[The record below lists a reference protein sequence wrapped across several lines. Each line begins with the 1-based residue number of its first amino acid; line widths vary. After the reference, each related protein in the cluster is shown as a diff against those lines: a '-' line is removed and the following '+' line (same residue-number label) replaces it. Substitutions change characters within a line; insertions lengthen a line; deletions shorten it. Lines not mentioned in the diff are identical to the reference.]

1 MQKTR
6 TAQLILLVFSFVVFI
21 YILFINAWVVD
32 DAYITFRTV
41 DNFLHGY
48 GLRWNVDERVQV
60 YTHPLW
66 MLVMIAFS
74 FITSE
79 MFYTSIVVS
88 FFCSL
93 GAVLI
98 ASMMIT
104 KGFDKQLLWKA
115 ILLIIALSSSK
126 AFIDYTSSG
135 LENAL
140 SYLIAA
146 LFYSTLISF
155 NSALPQINRQGFK
168 LLFFFASLAFVN
180 RQDTLLLYLPVLI
193 YVTVVARPLH
203 SRRLIGYI
211 LLGTLPATLWELFS
225 MLYYGF
231 PFPNTVYAKVTSTG
245 FPISWKIARGLE
257 YLSNSISWDSVSYL
271 FVLLPLIWWRK
282 KKDAATACLL
292 TGIILYFLFAVFVAA
307 SATHMSGR
315 FFALPFFIA
324 IVLCIYNLDHF
335 RFALVLTGV
344 CVLYMIWSPVSSIKF
359 GTSAYG
365 IPKQNQSY
373 IDTKWFVSHEGAAL
387 IDWTPA
393 KSLPDNQWYHYG
405 EKIRFV
411 PGKLHIGG
419 AFGGEAIGYIGYTAG
434 PTKFIVDKV
443 GLGDPLLARL
453 PAIQPNSYSEW
464 KSGHFHRTIPDGYLE
479 SVERNINVIQQ
490 QGIHDYYENIRII
503 TRGDLF
509 TFDRLK
515 TIWHMNIGD
524 YNYLI
529 E

>member
-203 SRRLIGYI
+203 YR
-211 LLGTLPATLWELFS
+211 
-225 MLYYGF
+225 
-231 PFPNTVYAKVTSTG
+231 
-245 FPISWKIARGLE
+245 
-257 YLSNSISWDSVSYL
+257 
-271 FVLLPLIWWRK
+271 
-282 KKDAATACLL
+282 
-292 TGIILYFLFAVFVAA
+292 
-307 SATHMSGR
+307 
-315 FFALPFFIA
+315 
-324 IVLCIYNLDHF
+324 
-335 RFALVLTGV
+335 
-344 CVLYMIWSPVSSIKF
+344 
-359 GTSAYG
+359 
-365 IPKQNQSY
+365 
-373 IDTKWFVSHEGAAL
+373 
-387 IDWTPA
+387 
-393 KSLPDNQWYHYG
+393 
-405 EKIRFV
+405 
-411 PGKLHIGG
+411 
-419 AFGGEAIGYIGYTAG
+419 
-434 PTKFIVDKV
+434 
-443 GLGDPLLARL
+443 
-453 PAIQPNSYSEW
+453 
-464 KSGHFHRTIPDGYLE
+464 
-479 SVERNINVIQQ
+479 
-490 QGIHDYYENIRII
+490 
-503 TRGDLF
+503 
-509 TFDRLK
+509 
-515 TIWHMNIGD
+515 
-524 YNYLI
+524 
-529 E
+529 